1 MSKRRLLLSAVAI
14 AAISTPAQADTLREA
29 FVAAYKTNPT
39 LSGAQAAQRAEDENV
54 PIAKADGRP
63 SAGSQF
69 GFQEDF
75 LRNAISFTAPLRR
88 VTAGG
93 DVSVPVYS
101 GGRVKNAVRA
111 AKTRVAAGQY
121 DLRGTEASLFSNVVA
136 AYMDVMRD
144 EAVVRLNRANVG
156 VLAVNL
162 EATSDRFEIGDLTR
176 TDVAQSESRL
186 EIAKGELESARANLI
201 ASKENYIALVGQVP
215 GELQSPPPLPNLPKA
230 PDEAVDIALQFN
242 PDLLAAKE
250 RSAATEFDIKRA
262 RGAVKPT
269 LEAYLQGTYINFL
282 NTLDRRDPDLPA
294 DPRLGPRASQEQS
307 NAEAGVRLTIPI
319 YQGGRPAAQIRQ
331 AQARSGQAYEQVIA
345 TERNIIA
352 QTRAAYSSWRA
363 SERVIQSSER
373 AVAASAL
380 SLEGV
385 RAENSVGNRTILD
398 ILNAEQELL
407 NAQVQLVTARR
418 NSYVAGF
425 TLLAAMGR
433 AEARDL
439 GLDGGP
445 LYDPQVNYDRVK
457 NQFYDFQSDP
467 NPEPQAT
474 RTVDTPAQTADIE
487 PLPEAKGRE

>member
-1 MSKRRLLLSAVAI
+1 MSKRSLLLGAVAI
-14 AAISTPAQADTLREA
+14 ATLSSPAHADTLREA

-39 LSGAQAAQRAEDENV
+39 LSAAQAGQRAEDENV
-54 PIAKADGRP
+54 AIAKADGRP
-63 SAGSQF
+63 NSGSQF

-75 LRNAISFTAPLRR
+75 LRNSISFTAPLRR
-88 VTAGG
+88 VTASG
-93 DVSVPVYS
+93 DVKVPLYS

-111 AKTRVAAGQY
+111 AKTLVVAGQY
-121 DLRGTEASLFSNVVA
+121 DLRGTEASLFSNVVG

-144 EAVVRLNRANVG
+144 EAVVQLNRANVG

-186 EIAKGELESARANLI
+186 EVAKGELESARANLI
-201 ASKENYIALVGQVP
+201 NSKENYIALVGQVP
-215 GELQSPPPLPNLPKA
+215 GKLQSPPPLPNLPKT
-230 PDEAVDIALQFN
+230 PDEAVDVALQFN

-250 RSAATEFDIKRA
+250 RSTASEINIKAA

-269 LEAYLQGTYINFL
+269 VEAYVQGTYVNFL
-282 NTLDRRDPDLPA
+282 NTLGRGSP
-294 DPRLGPRASQEQS
+294 GSVEQGQS
-307 NAEAGVRLTIPI
+307 NAEAGVRMTVPI

-331 AQARSGQAYEQVIA
+331 AQARSGQAYEQVTA
-345 TERNIIA
+345 TERSIIA

-439 GLDGGP
+439 GLEGGP
-445 LYDPQVNYDRVK
+445 LYDPQVNYDRVQ

-467 NPEPQAT
+467 NPEPKAT

-487 PLPEAKGRE
+487 PLPEQKEPK

>member
-1 MSKRRLLLSAVAI
+1 MSMRKLLLSAVAI
-14 AAISTPAQADTLREA
+14 AAISSPAHADTLRDA

-39 LSGAQAAQRAEDENV
+39 LAGAQAAQRATDENV

-63 SAGSQF
+63 NSDTLF
-69 GFQEDF
+69 TFQENF
-75 LRNAISFTAPLRR
+75 LRNAVSFTAPLRQLSA
-88 VTAGG
+88 TG
-93 DVSVPVYS
+93 DVNVPVYS

-111 AKTRVAAGQY
+111 AKTRVAAGQF

-144 EAVVRLNRANVG
+144 EAVVGLNRANVG

-186 EIAKGELESARANLI
+186 EVAKGELETARANLI
-201 ASKENYIALVGQVP
+201 TSKENYIALVGQVP
-215 GELQSPPPLPNLPKA
+215 GELEPPPPLPNLPET
-230 PDEAVDIALQFN
+230 PDQAVDIALQFN

-250 RSAATEFDIKRA
+250 RSNAAEIDIKTA

-269 LEAYLQGTYINFL
+269 VTAYVQGTYLNFL
-282 NTLDRRDPDLPA
+282 DTLGGGLP
-294 DPRLGPRASQEQS
+294 QEQS
-307 NAEAGVRLTIPI
+307 NAEAGVRLSVPI
-319 YQGGRPAAQIRQ
+319 YQGGRPAAQVRQ
-331 AQARSGQAYEQVIA
+331 AQARSGQAYEDVIA

-439 GLDGGP
+439 GLDGGM
-445 LYDPQVNYDRVK
+445 LYDPQVNYDRVEG
-457 NQFYDFQSDP
+457 QFYDFQTDP
-467 NPEPQAT
+467 DPELKAS
-474 RTVDTPAQTADIE
+474 RTIDTPAQTADIE
-487 PLPEAKGRE
+487 PIPETGQRN

>member
-1 MSKRRLLLSAVAI
+1 MSKRSLLLGAVAI
-14 AAISTPAQADTLREA
+14 ATLSTPAHADTLREA

-39 LSGAQAAQRAEDENV
+39 LSGAQAGQRAEDENV
-54 PIAKADGRP
+54 AIAKADGRP
-63 SAGSQF
+63 NSGSQF

-75 LRNAISFTAPLRR
+75 LRNSISFTAPLRR

-93 DVSVPVYS
+93 DVKVPLYS

-111 AKTRVAAGQY
+111 AKTRVVAGQY
-121 DLRGTEASLFSNVVA
+121 DLRGTEASLFSNVVG

-144 EAVVRLNRANVG
+144 EAVVQLNRANVG

-186 EIAKGELESARANLI
+186 EVAKGELESARANLI
-201 ASKENYIALVGQVP
+201 TSKENYIALVGQVP
-215 GELQSPPPLPNLPKA
+215 GELQSPPPLPNLPKT

-250 RSAATEFDIKRA
+250 RSAASEIDIKA
-262 RGAVKPT
+262 AKGAVKPT
-269 LEAYLQGTYINFL
+269 VEGYVQGTYINFL
-282 NTLDRRDPDLPA
+282 NTL
-294 DPRLGPRASQEQS
+294 GRANPSANIDQGQS
-307 NAEAGVRLTIPI
+307 NAEAGVRLTVPI
-319 YQGGRPAAQIRQ
+319 YQGGRPAAQVRQ

-363 SERVIQSSER
+363 SERVIQSSDR

-445 LYDPQVNYDRVK
+445 LYDPRVNYERVQG
-457 NQFYDFQSDP
+457 QFYDFQTDP
-467 NPEPQAT
+467 NPEPKAT

-487 PLPEAKGRE
+487 PLPDSQTPK

>member
-1 MSKRRLLLSAVAI
+1 MSKRSLLLGAVAI
-14 AAISTPAQADTLREA
+14 ATLSPPAHADTLREA

-54 PIAKADGRP
+54 AIAKADGRP
-63 SAGSQF
+63 SSGSQF

-75 LRNAISFTAPLRR
+75 LRNSISFTAPLRR
-88 VTAGG
+88 VSASG
-93 DVSVPVYS
+93 DVSVPLYS

-111 AKTRVAAGQY
+111 AKTRVVAGQY

-144 EAVVRLNRANVG
+144 EAVVKLNRANVG

-186 EIAKGELESARANLI
+186 EVAKGELESARANLI
-201 ASKENYIALVGQVP
+201 ASKENYIALVGQEP
-215 GELQSPPPLPNLPKA
+215 GELQSPPPLPNLPKT

-250 RSAATEFDIKRA
+250 RSAASEIDIKTA
-262 RGAVKPT
+262 RGAVKPSV
-269 LEAYLQGTYINFL
+269 EAYVQGTYVNFL
-282 NTLDRRDPDLPA
+282 DTLGRDVPNSTVDQ
-294 DPRLGPRASQEQS
+294 GQS
-307 NAEAGVRLTIPI
+307 NAEAGVRLTVPI
-319 YQGGRPAAQIRQ
+319 YQGGRPAAQVRQ
-331 AQARSGQAYEQVIA
+331 AQARSGQAYEQIIA

-445 LYDPQVNYDRVK
+445 LYDPKVNYERVEG
-457 NQFYDFQSDP
+457 QFYDFQTDP
-467 NPEPQAT
+467 NPQPKAT
-474 RTVDTPAQTADIE
+474 RTIDTPAQTADIE
-487 PLPEAKGRE
+487 PIPDSETRK

>member
-1 MSKRRLLLSAVAI
+1 MSKRNLLLSAVAI
-14 AAISTPAQADTLREA
+14 ATISSPAHADTLRDA

-39 LSGAQAAQRAEDENV
+39 LSGAQAGQRAEDENV
-54 PIAKADGRP
+54 AIAKADGRP
-63 SAGSQF
+63 NSGSQF

-88 VTAGG
+88 ITASG
-93 DVSVPVYS
+93 DVNVPIYS

-144 EAVVRLNRANVG
+144 EAVVKLNRANVG

-201 ASKENYIALVGQVP
+201 ASKENYIALVGQAP
-215 GELQSPPPLPNLPKA
+215 GELQPPPPLPNLPKT

-250 RSAATEFDIKRA
+250 RSVASELDIKTA

-269 LEAYLQGTYINFL
+269 VSAYIQGTYINFL
-282 NTLDRRDPDLPA
+282 NTLGRTSPGA
-294 DPRLGPRASQEQS
+294 DVDQGQS
-307 NAEAGVRLTIPI
+307 NAEAGVRLTVPI
-319 YQGGRPAAQIRQ
+319 YQGGRPAAQVRQ
-331 AQARSGQAYEQVIA
+331 AQARSGQAYEQIIA
-345 TERNIIA
+345 TERAIIS

-363 SERVIQSSER
+363 SERVIESSER

-445 LYDPQVNYDRVK
+445 LYDPQVNYERVK
-457 NQFYDFQSDP
+457 DQFYDFQTDP
-467 NPEPQAT
+467 NPEAKAT
-474 RTVDTPAQTADIE
+474 RTVDVPAQTADIE
-487 PLPEAKGRE
+487 PLPEVNERK